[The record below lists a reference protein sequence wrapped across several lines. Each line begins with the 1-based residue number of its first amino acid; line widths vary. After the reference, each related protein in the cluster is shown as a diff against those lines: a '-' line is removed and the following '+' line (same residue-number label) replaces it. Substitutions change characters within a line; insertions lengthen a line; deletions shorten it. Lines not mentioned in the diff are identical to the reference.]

1 MEQIIIITT
10 EYGARWP
17 TPDETL
23 PPTLRKVDI
32 WEKYGDYFVS
42 KW

>member
-1 MEQIIIITT
+1 M
-10 EYGARWP
+10 ARDGQHRTKLYLRP
-17 TPDETL
+17 
-23 PPTLRKVDI
+23 RKVDI